1 MFYAAVIS
9 YLVILQFVVERDG
22 TLHGVKQILRWQDMP
37 APTKTYETGLVPQI
51 TDKALLV
58 PTKIDKWVAY

>member
-22 TLHGVKQILRWQDMP
+22 TLHGVKLILRWQGTP
-37 APTKTYETGLVPQI
+37 APTKTYETGLVSLI
-51 TDKALLV
+51 KDKACLV